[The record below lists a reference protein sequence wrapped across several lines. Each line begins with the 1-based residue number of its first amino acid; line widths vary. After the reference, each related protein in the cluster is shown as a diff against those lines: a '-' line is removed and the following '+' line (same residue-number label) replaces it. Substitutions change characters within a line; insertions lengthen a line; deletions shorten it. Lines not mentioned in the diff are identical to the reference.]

1 MRRRLL
7 LLSVVCLVV
16 AAVQFVPVVLAANGP
31 GLNTGS
37 EYEELVAQ
45 PTGFGDQ
52 GSITISNVQCEAGG
66 ISSFD
71 LSVSG
76 TAYGPYPGTFDET
89 AAVTI
94 GPSGEL
100 QSFEAAFTI
109 HSGDT
114 TVEGTKSLYADDPDR
129 YSSGSCSGTYSPE
142 PGSCDSA
149 QRLFASTTYAATISS
164 ATGSFSDQGVATV
177 DLDASQPACGGES
190 VGNFIQTFVASSSTS
205 PVPGYLELRQSA
217 SVDDVGTSHTVTAY
231 VATEGDNETVGGATV
246 YFSVTGSDTATG
258 ACTTDAA
265 GLCDFTYAGPTFPGY
280 DQISAYVD
288 VNGNGSQDAGEP
300 TASVTKQW
308 VLPASTTGQAA
319 GSGKVG
325 TLAFDFSAKSDKGTL
340 KGTCSVTLA
349 KTTVKCL
356 DVTAY
361 VQSGNTVTIYG
372 HATVDGTTTL
382 YKITAIDNGR
392 PGTAGDV
399 FRIETSSGFS
409 AGGTLTAGNLEVV

>member
-1 MRRRLL
+1 MRRRFLL
-7 LLSVVCLVV
+7 VSLVCLVGGV
-16 AAVQFVPVVLAANGP
+16 AGLVPAALAANGP

-52 GSITISNVQCEAGG
+52 GSITISNVQCQPGG

-76 TAYGPYPGTFDET
+76 TAYGPYAGTFGET
-89 AAVTI
+89 ATVTI

-109 HSGDT
+109 ESGDT
-114 TVEGTKSLYADDPDR
+114 TITGTKTLYPDDPDR
-129 YSSGSCSGTYSPE
+129 YSSGSCSGTYSPD

-149 QRLFASTTYAATISS
+149 QRLFASARYAATI
-164 ATGSFSDQGVATV
+164 TGVAGTFTDQGVATV
-177 DLDASQPACGGES
+177 DLDASQPACGGGS
-190 VGNFIQTFVASSSTS
+190 VGNFIETFVASSSTS
-205 PVPGYLELRQSA
+205 PVPGYLELRQSS
-217 SVDDVGTSHTVTAY
+217 SVNEVGSSHTVSAY
-231 VATEGDNETVGGATV
+231 VATEGDTETVGGATV
-246 YFSVTGSDTATG
+246 YFSVTGADAAAG
-258 ACTTDAA
+258 VCTTDAA
-265 GLCDFTYAGPTFPGY
+265 GLCDFTYSGPAFPGS
-280 DQISAYVD
+280 DEISAYVD

-300 TASVTKQW
+300 IASVTKQW
-308 VLPASTTGQAA
+308 VLPTSTSGQAS

-325 TLAFDFSAKSDKGTL
+325 TLTFDFSAKSDKGTL
-340 KGTCSVTLA
+340 KETCSVTLG
-349 KTTVKCL
+349 KTTLKCL

-361 VQSGNTVTIYG
+361 VQTGNTVTIYG
-372 HATVDGTTTL
+372 HATINGTATL

-392 PGTAGDV
+392 PGTTGDI

-409 AGGTLTAGNLEVV
+409 AGGTLTAGNLEVT